1 MGGAASAPWR
11 PSDYGLVTGVPEKL
25 HCAPAEPRAAQT
37 PNNGVFP
44 PPRGSA
50 PSSGAQGLE
59 RTRAKPRPP
68 RGPAHLRAPVQ
79 ASILVCGIFFFGAK
93 SVGHFLGSS
102 TDSQHRLTQGVRGK
116 RGLKSRAAAEGPA
129 SPPAA
134 PGRERKKRGRR
145 WSQPPL
151 PPARWRPRKAGQGA
165 PATAVPAGRQLLGR
179 GAPAPTC
186 GCCGDDGCPPAGLSR
201 PPSPVPALP
210 ADWPVPPAR
219 HSPAYLS
226 AETSSP
232 AMAAVA
238 VDSVAIVPL
247 R

>member
-1 MGGAASAPWR
+1 M
-11 PSDYGLVTGVPEKL
+11 TEVPEKL
-25 HCAPAEPRAAQT
+25 HCAPAEARAAKT

-50 PSSGAQGLE
+50 PSSGAQGMK

-79 ASILVCGIFFFGAK
+79 ASILVCGIFFFFWRQICW
-93 SVGHFLGSS
+93 SFSRFLYRLSTQAHARRARIARAQEPSGGGEPRLPTGSPGPGEEEKG
-102 TDSQHRLTQGVRGK
+102 QAMEPAAAAPGK
-116 RGLKSRAAAEGPA
+116 MAAAESRAGGASHPP

-134 PGRERKKRGRR
+134 SSSDAGLPHRR
-145 WSQPPL
+145 
-151 PPARWRPRKAGQGA
+151 AGVAGMA
-165 PATAVPAGRQLLGR
+165 AV
-179 GAPAPTC
+179 
-186 GCCGDDGCPPAGLSR
+186 PPAGLSR